1 MWTGG
6 VRVVVRNEEGKVL
19 FVRQEHPEREIW
31 LLPGGGVEEG
41 ETSVDAAVREVREE
55 TGLEIE
61 VRKMLWCVEQVKEN
75 GEQRFVNFFLA
86 DIKGGSLHLGYDP
99 EFSAGEQVM
108 REVRFVDRK
117 EMENLPNIYP
127 TFLKDELW
135 YIISDNDSDY
145 NPYKIRED

>member
-6 VRVVVRNEEGKVL
+6 VRVVVRNDEGKIL

-31 LLPGGGVEEG
+31 LLPGGGVEAG

-61 VRKMLWCVEQVKEN
+61 VKKMLWCVEQVKEN

-86 DIKGGSLHLGYDP
+86 DIKGGNLHLGYDP

-108 REVRFVDRK
+108 REVRFVDRH

-145 NPYKIRED
+145 HPYKIRED